1 VTGTELTVEPPP
13 YAGLV
18 RRCVAIL
25 LDLAVGWAA
34 YSIAIT
40 TLDPDAASEY
50 ATTGETALAAA
61 IVLGT
66 AILWLAYF
74 VCAQWRWGQTLGM
87 RAMRIRVVSERAG
100 RASRARGQNS
110 SGHGRPGDPGLEP
123 GGRLP
128 WTGALVRSLLLV
140 VDFAVG
146 APLIAASKRRQRL
159 GDRLANTVVLVK
171 ANDESGAPAASGA
184 VEPASAPPATG
195 GTTPPPQGEPAPDAR
210 VAATW
215 GPGRVVV
222 GVVVLLVLSLIEVAI
237 VSIFDP
243 SLDSLGARLVAQ
255 AMLAA
260 TLVGVAFGVG
270 AERKIPGRAPSAT
283 LGLRRPLRSP
293 LKFAAAAY
301 LAYIVV
307 ALAYGALVHPHQR
320 DITRDLGFG
329 HGDLGTVVAGIL
341 IVVAAPIS
349 EEIFFR
355 GFIFGGFRRRLSFP
369 VAAGLSAA
377 IFGLFHY
384 TGGGSEAVIPQ
395 LAFLGLALAW
405 VYEETGSIY
414 PTIALHMLNNAFAFA
429 ILTS

>member
-1 VTGTELTVEPPP
+1 VTGAELTVETPP

-18 RRCVAIL
+18 RRGVAIL

-40 TLDPDAASEY
+40 ALDPDAASEY
-50 ATTGETALAAA
+50 ATTSETALAAV

-66 AILWLAYF
+66 AFLWLVYF

-87 RAMRIRVVSERAG
+87 RAMRIRVVAE
-100 RASRARGQNS
+100 
-110 SGHGRPGDPGLEP
+110 SGS
-123 GGRLP
+123 RLP
-128 WTGALVRSLLLV
+128 WTRALLRSLLLV

-146 APLIAASKRRQRL
+146 PLLIAASRRRQRL

-184 VEPASAPPATG
+184 VEPATAPPATG
-195 GTTPPPQGEPAPDAR
+195 GTAPPPEGEPAPGAR

-222 GVVVLLVLSLIEVAI
+222 GVVVLLVLSLIEVAV

-243 SLDSLGARLVAQ
+243 SLDSLAARLVAQ

-260 TLVGVAFGVG
+260 TLVGVAYGV
-270 AERKIPGRAPSAT
+270 ASERGIPSRAPSAT

-301 LAYIVV
+301 IAYIVF
-307 ALAYGALVHPHQR
+307 ALAYGAVVHPHQR

-329 HGDLGTVVAGIL
+329 HGDLGTVVAGVL
-341 IVVAAPIS
+341 IIVAAPIS

-369 VAAGLSAA
+369 VAAVLSAA

>member
-1 VTGTELTVEPPP
+1 VTASELTVETPP

-18 RRCVAIL
+18 RRGVAIL

-40 TLDPDAASEY
+40 ALDPDAASEY
-50 ATTGETALAAA
+50 ATTTETALAAA
-61 IVLGT
+61 IALGT
-66 AILWLAYF
+66 AILWLVYF

-87 RAMRIRVVSERAG
+87 RAMRIRVVA
-100 RASRARGQNS
+100 
-110 SGHGRPGDPGLEP
+110 EP

-128 WTGALVRSLLLV
+128 WTRALLRSLLLV

-146 APLIAASKRRQRL
+146 PLLIAASRRRQRL
-159 GDRLANTVVLVK
+159 GDRLANTVVLVRTD
-171 ANDESGAPAASGA
+171 DESGAPAASGA
-184 VEPASAPPATG
+184 VEPATAPPATG
-195 GTTPPPQGEPAPDAR
+195 GTAPPPEGEPAPAPR

-215 GPGRVVV
+215 GPGRVAV

-243 SLDSLGARLVAQ
+243 SLDSLAARLVAQ

-260 TLVGVAFGVG
+260 TLAGVAYGVA
-270 AERKIPGRAPSAT
+270 AERGIPGPAPSAT

-293 LKFAAAAY
+293 FKFAAAAY
-301 LAYIVV
+301 IAYIVF

-329 HGDLGTVVAGIL
+329 HGDLGTVVAGVL

-369 VAAGLSAA
+369 VAAVLSAA

-384 TGGGSEAVIPQ
+384 TGSGSEAVIPQ

>member
-1 VTGTELTVEPPP
+1 MTGAELITETPA

-18 RRCVAIL
+18 RRGVAIL
-25 LDLAVGWAA
+25 LDLALGWAA
-34 YSIAIT
+34 YSIAI
-40 TLDPDAASEY
+40 
-50 ATTGETALAAA
+50 

-66 AILWLAYF
+66 AILWLVYF
-74 VCAQWRWGQTLGM
+74 VCSQWRWGQTLGM
-87 RAMRIRVVSERAG
+87 RAMRIRVVG
-100 RASRARGQNS
+100 
-110 SGHGRPGDPGLEP
+110 EP
-123 GGRLP
+123 GGRVP
-128 WTGALVRSLLLV
+128 WTRALLRSIVLV

-146 APLIAASKRRQRL
+146 PILIAASRRRQRL

-171 ANDESGAPAASGA
+171 ANDESKAPAGGAVERAPAPAA
-184 VEPASAPPATG
+184 TG
-195 GTTPPPQGEPAPDAR
+195 GAASPPEGEPAQPGR

-222 GVVVLLVLSLIEVAI
+222 GIVVLLVLSLIEVAI

-260 TLVGVAFGVG
+260 TLVGVAYGVA
-270 AERKIPGRAPSAT
+270 AERGTPGPAPSAT

-293 LKFAAAAY
+293 FKLAAAAY
-301 LAYIVV
+301 IAYIVF

-329 HGDLGTVVAGIL
+329 HGDLGTVIAGIL
-341 IVVAAPIS
+341 IIVAAPIS

-355 GFIFGGFRRRLSFP
+355 GFIFGGFRRKLSFP
-369 VAAGLSAA
+369 VAAVLSAA

-384 TGGGSEAVIPQ
+384 TGSGSEAVIPQ

-414 PTIALHMLNNAFAFA
+414 PTIALHMVNNAFAFA

>member
-1 VTGTELTVEPPP
+1 VTGAELTAETPP

-18 RRCVAIL
+18 RRGVAIL

-40 TLDPDAASEY
+40 ALDPDVASEY
-50 ATTGETALAAA
+50 ATTSETALAAA

-66 AILWLAYF
+66 AILWLVYF

-87 RAMRIRVVSERAG
+87 RAMRIRVVAE
-100 RASRARGQNS
+100 
-110 SGHGRPGDPGLEP
+110 SGS
-123 GGRLP
+123 RLP
-128 WTGALVRSLLLV
+128 WTRALLRTLLLV
-140 VDFAVG
+140 VDLAVG
-146 APLIAASKRRQRL
+146 PLLIAASRRRQRL

-171 ANDESGAPAASGA
+171 ANDESGAPPASGA
-184 VEPASAPPATG
+184 VEPATAPPATG
-195 GTTPPPQGEPAPDAR
+195 GTAPPPEGEPAPAAR

-222 GVVVLLVLSLIEVAI
+222 GVVILLVLSLIEVAV

-243 SLDSLGARLVAQ
+243 SLDSLAARLVAQ

-260 TLVGVAFGVG
+260 TLAGVAYGV
-270 AERKIPGRAPSAT
+270 ASERGVPGPAPSAT

-301 LAYIVV
+301 IAYIVF

-329 HGDLGTVVAGIL
+329 HGGLGTVVAGVL
-341 IVVAAPIS
+341 IIVAAPIS

-369 VAAGLSAA
+369 VAAVLSAA

-384 TGGGSEAVIPQ
+384 TGSGSEAVIPQ